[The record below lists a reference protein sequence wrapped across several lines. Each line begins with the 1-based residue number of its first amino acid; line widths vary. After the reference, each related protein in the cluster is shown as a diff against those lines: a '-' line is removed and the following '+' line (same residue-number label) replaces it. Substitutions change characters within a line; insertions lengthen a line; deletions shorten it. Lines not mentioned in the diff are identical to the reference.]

1 MPAAVASTRRPRPS
15 GATEHKERPDAPT
28 FFDDH
33 PGGLTV
39 GSLAETT
46 LLSLD
51 GQVRDP
57 MRFAMPYFDAD
68 AQSDA
73 IDLLEAHDAMIFG
86 RATFEI
92 LGAAWANQS
101 REFADRLN
109 AIPKYVVSSTLTQA
123 NWSNSTIVG
132 GDLVKQVEALKDHH
146 PRGLVIYGH
155 GRLSR
160 TLLAHGLID
169 TVRFNLHPVVVGG
182 EAEPLQ
188 QDTSDFQLVSA
199 RTRDS
204 GVVVLDYLTK
214 SETR

>member
-1 MPAAVASTRRPRPS
+1 M
-15 GATEHKERPDAPT
+15 
-28 FFDDH
+28 
-33 PGGLTV
+33 
-39 GSLAETT
+39 GSMAETT

-68 AQSDA
+68 AQRDA
-73 IDLLEAHDAMIFG
+73 LDLLEAHDAMIFG
-86 RATFEI
+86 RATFEV

-101 REFADRLN
+101 GEFADRLN

-123 NWSNSTIVG
+123 NWSNSSIVG
-132 GDLVKQVEALKDHH
+132 GDPVKQVEALKDQH

-155 GRLSR
+155 GQLSR
-160 TLLAHGLID
+160 TLLAHGLTD
-169 TVRFNLHPVVVGG
+169 TVRFNLHPVVAGG

-188 QDTSDFQLVSA
+188 PDTSEFQLISA

-204 GVVVLDYLTK
+204 GVVVLDYVTK
-214 SETR
+214 SKTR